1 MSRVTAEVETGGVTA
16 QPALEGL
23 SLMDPDYLRDPAP
36 YLARMRPE
44 SPVLV
49 AEASGVPIWIVA
61 TDELC
66 REVLEDP
73 ATYSSRFSLQPK
85 PSPEVAVRT
94 EQLRAEMGG
103 YPRVRT
109 LIVEDPPRHD
119 RYRKLV
125 GTAFTPRA
133 MAGWQEA
140 FDELATRL
148 VDEFNGASR
157 VDFRNAFALPMSVRS
172 VAMILDLPESILA
185 DFSRWSDDT
194 IIGLGT
200 EVTDEQYLEA
210 QRSITEFQLYFADVV
225 AQRRAHPTDDL
236 ATRLVNAR
244 MPAGGDPGQD
254 MSPLS
259 DPEILDLLQSIV
271 AAANHTTTS
280 AMTEMVLQL
289 SRNPRWWK
297 QACVDPDTWPAII
310 EESVRLA
317 SPANGLWRVATRETE
332 LGGVRIPA
340 RGKVFVSF
348 ASATR
353 DEALF
358 DHADEFDP
366 ARNNVAGHL
375 GFGRGDYGRQA
386 DDGFV
391 FFVDRKKQ
399 AIRRRGENISSIE
412 VENAIR
418 AHESIRDV
426 AVHAVPSGMTEDEVK
441 AVLVLVEGGSVDPAQ
456 LFDFPR
462 ETLPYFAVPRY
473 IEIRSELPVNAVGRV
488 MKHILKEEGVTPA
501 TWDFTAMGLVV
512 DKADRR

>member
-1 MSRVTAEVETGGVTA
+1 MSHATAHAGPGSA
-16 QPALEGL
+16 AHPPALEGL
-23 SLMDPDYLRDPAP
+23 SLMDPDYLREPGP
-36 YLARMRPE
+36 YLARMRRE

-49 AEASGVPIWIVA
+49 AEASGMPIWIVA

-73 ATYSSRFSLQPK
+73 TTYSSRFSLQPK
-85 PSPEVAVRT
+85 PSPEIAAKT

-125 GTAFTPRA
+125 GAAFTPRA

-140 FDELATRL
+140 FTELATRL
-148 VDEFNGASR
+148 VDDFDGTPR
-157 VDFRNAFALPMSVRS
+157 VDLRNSFALPMSVRS
-172 VAMILDLPESILA
+172 VAMILDLPETMLA

-210 QRSITEFQLYFADVV
+210 QRSITEFQLYFADII
-225 AQRRAHPTDDL
+225 AQRRVSPADDL
-236 ATRLVNAR
+236 TTRLVNAR
-244 MPAGGDPGQD
+244 MPGGADGGED

-280 AMTEMVLQL
+280 AMTEMVLHL
-289 SRNPRWWK
+289 ARNPQWWE
-297 QACVDPDTWPAII
+297 QACADPDTWPTII

-358 DHADEFDP
+358 EHAGDFDP
-366 ARNNVAGHL
+366 GRANVAGHV
-375 GFGRGDYGRQA
+375 GFGRGVHSCLGQNMA
-386 DDGFV
+386 
-391 FFVDRKKQ
+391 
-399 AIRRRGENISSIE
+399 
-412 VENAIR
+412 R
-418 AHESIRDV
+418 AEMRSALKVLTSRV
-426 AVHAVPSGMTEDEVK
+426 AS
-441 AVLVLVEGGSVDPAQ
+441 
-456 LFDFPR
+456 F
-462 ETLPYFAVPRY
+462 
-473 IEIRSELPVNAVGRV
+473 ELPADQTLQYGANYVARG
-488 MKHILKEEGVTPA
+488 LLALPLDVTY
-501 TWDFTAMGLVV
+501 
-512 DKADRR
+512 R